1 MTAVQEVRY
10 CADCGTRLARDN
22 TGERCS
28 ACARTA
34 NDLVPGPPD
43 LPREFW
49 YTDRMRDAFAARHM
63 GQVIDA
69 YRHHSYHGRQL
80 SQAEVAGW
88 LGISQPALSRMQK
101 RADPLKDLP
110 KLISYALVLRM
121 PADLLWFKLPDQGG
135 NEAATGLAQAHGAG
149 QAGTPTPPG
158 VTTYTRDKLLMPP
171 ERDEPVDRREF
182 LTASAGA
189 SAGALAATPMLNLLA
204 ALGQA
209 TMPAEVRPA
218 DIEQVRS
225 AARLFTGWSHAYG
238 GGVVRQAVIAQLR
251 YSAEL
256 LEAQCPKRLRPGLFS
271 AVGDLSGVCG
281 FMAFDAYQF
290 DDAKRMFV
298 FGLSC
303 AEEAGDWHLRAR
315 LHRNLAQQATWRG
328 DPDNGL
334 TYTDMALV
342 RPDRLTA
349 SELAWL
355 HTARGRALAG
365 LGQAQ
370 EALRAVDQA
379 DQAFAA
385 REPSED
391 PPWMGHYDEAEHA
404 ASTGYCLFPLA
415 LRGTAADEAIQR
427 LRAAVDG
434 FGTGYVRSKAASGIT
449 LATLLLT
456 VGDPREGVTAGN
468 QVLDTAQS
476 LHSLRVVDQLRQL
489 RQATRR
495 HRAIP
500 EARDLEQRLTALA
513 GAAR

>member
-1 MTAVQEVRY
+1 MTAVRKVRY

-22 TGERCS
+22 TGQRCS
-28 ACARTA
+28 ACARSA
-34 NDLVPGPPD
+34 NDLVPGPPG

-49 YTDRMRDAFAARHM
+49 YADRMRDAFAARHM

-69 YRHHSYHGRQL
+69 YRHHPHHGRQL
-80 SQAEVAGW
+80 SQAEVVGW
-88 LGISQPALSRMQK
+88 LGISQPALSRMQ
-101 RADPLKDLP
+101 RRPGPLKDLP
-110 KLISYALVLRM
+110 RLISYAIVLGM
-121 PADLLWFKLPDQGG
+121 PVELLWFKLPDAGKD
-135 NEAATGLAQAHGAG
+135 EATTGLAQAHGPG
-149 QAGTPTPPG
+149 QASTVTPSRAA
-158 VTTYTRDKLLMPP
+158 TYTRDQAMMPP
-171 ERDEPVDRREF
+171 ERDEPVDRRGF

-189 SAGALAATPMLNLLA
+189 SAGALAVAPMLNLLT
-204 ALGQA
+204 ALGQSA
-209 TMPAEVRPA
+209 MPAEVRLT
-218 DIEQVRS
+218 DIAQVRS

-256 LEAQCPKRLRPGLFS
+256 LEARCPARLRPRLFS

-290 DDAKRMFV
+290 DDARRMFV

-303 AEEAGDWHLRAR
+303 AEEASDWPLRAR

-328 DPDNGL
+328 DSDNGL
-334 TYTDMALV
+334 TYTSMALV

-370 EALRAVDQA
+370 EALQAVRQA
-379 DQAFAA
+379 DRAFAA
-385 REPSED
+385 RKPNED
-391 PPWMGHYDEAEHA
+391 PPWMGHYDQAEHA
-404 ASTGYCLFPLA
+404 ASTGYCLVPLA
-415 LRGTAADEAIQR
+415 LHGTAAGEAIQR
-427 LRAAVDG
+427 LRAAADG

-449 LATLLLT
+449 LATLLLAA
-456 VGDPREGVTAGN
+456 GDPHEGLTIGN
-468 QVLDTAQS
+468 QVLDTAHGLQ
-476 LHSLRVVDQLRQL
+476 SLRVADQLRQL

-495 HRAIP
+495 HQAIP
-500 EARDLEQRLTALA
+500 EARDLQQRITELVS
-513 GAAR
+513 AA